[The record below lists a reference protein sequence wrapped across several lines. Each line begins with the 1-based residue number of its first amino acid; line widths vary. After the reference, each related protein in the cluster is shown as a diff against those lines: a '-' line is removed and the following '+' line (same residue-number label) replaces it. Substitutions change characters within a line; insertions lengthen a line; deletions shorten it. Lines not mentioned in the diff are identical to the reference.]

1 MPSNARGLQ
10 VRRRISDEILKV
22 SLLIALDRG
31 EQVLSTAV
39 EVMLDTDTRVGQE
52 VDKGSLL
59 DEIVLFVDTDVF
71 DLFL

>member
-1 MPSNARGLQ
+1 M
-10 VRRRISDEILKV
+10 
-22 SLLIALDRG
+22 LIALDRG
-31 EQVLSTAV
+31 EQRLSTAV

-59 DEIVLFVDTDVF
+59 DEIVLIVDTDVL